1 MLLTVLHQFDKA
13 CSALEHAVQLDTNRA
28 TYHASLGSVY
38 RKLNWFTDSDRE
50 MNQAQILGSQGNVYN
65 RACIAALCEA
75 WENAFCLLEE
85 AIQNREVS
93 IEWIRQDPDW
103 EETRQDE
110 RYKRLIR

>member
-1 MLLTVLHQFDKA
+1 
-13 CSALEHAVQLDTNRA
+13 
-28 TYHASLGSVY
+28 
-38 RKLNWFTDSDRE
+38 

-110 RYKRLIR
+110 SYKRLIRGCWVINFNYPDGGKPWPARR